1 MDESEGEHTSLL
13 TSSLL
18 HRSRLQHDVSLGA
31 FGNEIYQA
39 ILQSTLDGFGVIS
52 SEGKILEVNDAYL
65 GMSGYTREQLC
76 SLSVFDLEAESAG
89 PAFLSLVEQL
99 HQTGSCKYRTR
110 HRRKDRSQWD
120 VEGVIRVMPPPVGGY
135 FCFLRDVTPQARL
148 EAELKL
154 KAKKLEE
161 QNTMKDRLFIILAH
175 DLRGPVGNLNTLLN
189 FISDQPMDTAD
200 FKTLV
205 EEGKK
210 SSSQTYNLLEN
221 LLGWVRAQIDE
232 VVALRVRAVVFH
244 TLVAV
249 QDWME
254 TQAKA
259 KQIKI
264 HVDCPKGLTVITDQ
278 RMFETIVRNLVSNA
292 LKFSPAGS
300 TVTLK
305 GRAVEGSVLVE
316 VVDQGTGI
324 PPEKIARLFQGQK
337 VDSSVGTIG
346 ERGNGLGLMFCFD
359 LARSLEGRIEVE
371 SEVGKGSTF
380 RLIQP
385 DMVDEEL

>member
-1 MDESEGEHTSLL
+1 MEKPPDTRDRPASLL
-13 TSSLL
+13 TCSLL
-18 HRSRLQHDVSLGA
+18 HRSRGQQIPPGGGFDSSV
-31 FGNEIYQA
+31 YQT

-52 SEGKILEVNDAYL
+52 AEGRILEVNDAYL
-65 GMSGYTREQLC
+65 GMSGYTREELL
-76 SLSVFDLEAESAG
+76 SMSVFDLESDPTG
-89 PAFLSLVEQL
+89 PGFRSVVTQL
-99 HQTGSCKYRTR
+99 HETGACKYRTS
-110 HRRKDRSQWD
+110 HRRKDGSLWE
-120 VEGVIRVMPPPVGGY
+120 VEGVIRTMPSQVRGS

-148 EAELKL
+148 EEELKL

-189 FISDQPMDTAD
+189 FISDQPMNTAD

-254 TQAKA
+254 TQAK
-259 KQIKI
+259 
-264 HVDCPKGLTVITDQ
+264 
-278 RMFETIVRNLVSNA
+278 
-292 LKFSPAGS
+292 SPS
-300 TVTLK
+300 
-305 GRAVEGSVLVE
+305 
-316 VVDQGTGI
+316 
-324 PPEKIARLFQGQK
+324 
-337 VDSSVGTIG
+337 
-346 ERGNGLGLMFCFD
+346 D
-359 LARSLEGRIEVE
+359 LRTPNFLN
-371 SEVGKGSTF
+371 
-380 RLIQP
+380 
-385 DMVDEEL
+385 D